1 MIIGFIWICLL
12 WLMPITVFGQN
23 LNLKEGDRVKIK
35 TTVPDMKKVTGTVY
49 HLNASELYIH
59 SSNQD
64 YRIPVHSVRRAF
76 VSQGRKRNSFKGM
89 LIGGVSG
96 GLLLGAAASFAYE
109 KCDEELF
116 CLYDDKTA
124 IIISNTL
131 AGALIGGGTGF
142 IAGTFIKTDRW
153 ILVRR
158 ASGRSISFNQHTQLP
173 VWSLS
178 VSFRNRNS

>member
-12 WLMPITVFGQN
+12 WLMPFTVFGQN

-35 TTVPDMKKVTGTVY
+35 TTVPDMIKVTGTVY
-49 HLNASELYIH
+49 NLNPSEIYIH

-64 YRIPVHSVRRAF
+64 YRIPVHSVRRAY

-109 KCDEELF
+109 KCDTEEY
-116 CLYDDKTA
+116 CLYDDKA
-124 IIISNTL
+124 AVIISNTL
-131 AGALIGGGTGF
+131 AGALIGGCAGF

-153 ILVRR
+153 ILVRT
-158 ASGRSISFNQHTQLP
+158 APGRTLSFNHHTQLP
-173 VWSLS
+173 GWTLRI
-178 VSFRNRNS
+178 SFQNRNS